1 MNTPR
6 SPRKR
11 HGITFSS
18 GREASDE
25 FRLTGDINVLKT
37 AIAQQ
42 PDADAPATRDRVNF
56 ARYEIAMLERD
67 YVNAARHLAAVPPE
81 LLGGRADSMSPHS
94 KCFHEALLTVAANTE
109 GKQPALELARTTTE
123 ARAWAPEPDR
133 EEKPG
138 EDLALLY
145 AFLGRKEDAI
155 RQAHQAIE
163 HALGTP
169 GTIEKNQAFA
179 SLAMVYAH
187 TGEPEKAI
195 DLIEHLL
202 SVPPTCGAAP
212 STTSPWPI

>member
-1 MNTPR
+1 
-6 SPRKR
+6 
-11 HGITFSS
+11 
-18 GREASDE
+18 
-25 FRLTGDINVLKT
+25 
-37 AIAQQ
+37 
-42 PDADAPATRDRVNF
+42 
-56 ARYEIAMLERD
+56 
-67 YVNAARHLAAVPPE
+67 
-81 LLGGRADSMSPHS
+81 MSPHS
-94 KCFHEALLTVAANTE
+94 KCLHEALLTVAANTE

-163 HALGTP
+163 HSLGKP

-179 SLAMVYAH
+179 SLAMVYAQ

-202 SVPPTCGAAP
+202 SVPADLRSGAVNNITLADLKWRWQWDP
-212 STTSPWPI
+212 LRSHPRFQNILASPEPKTIY